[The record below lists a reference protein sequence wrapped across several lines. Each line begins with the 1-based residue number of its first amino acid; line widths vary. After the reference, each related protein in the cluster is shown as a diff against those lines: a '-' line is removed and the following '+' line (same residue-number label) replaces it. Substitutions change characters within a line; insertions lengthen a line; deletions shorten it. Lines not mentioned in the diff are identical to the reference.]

1 MQKRFLLGFTVCALL
16 GLLLLL
22 YLFGTQPKQSDQ
34 LPPSPVEV
42 SSTSTKIQIPNTRES
57 SSSSPSSA
65 DNTAQGFEPTNR
77 LPLEHELPKYE
88 FSGSVLDGSKDSIP
102 PLQGAKI
109 TAYILDDTTS
119 PLKNGEPLPIAEATS
134 AADGSFRFEKLS
146 WNGIGILAYRAEY
159 PDFSSLMKIFPIGEG
174 VDNRALTTFMMYPA
188 GSIEGEVVDQE
199 GKPISRAWVGEVML
213 EDSVG
218 GQITKAPGTFVS
230 SWATTD
236 ANGRFKL
243 SGIPLP
249 IRDPKR
255 PREERKFRLPAV
267 AYGYADAKSE
277 AVTAGRSDVRIVM
290 LKSEARLFGRVFTHD
305 REPVPGTLI
314 KLTNQRPD
322 LLPTIPRTLEA
333 ITAED
338 GTFEFPDLLAG
349 AYNLLAEKEYPESL
363 GFNPLLERRIV
374 LTNRST
380 ANEELVFPAPVT
392 LAGRVMNQEGQGI
405 PDFVFH
411 SKIDEITARSQAPSV
426 TTDESGDF
434 LLSLYVPEVS
444 GAAGFSPR
452 LPITLPGVWRPSLN
466 AQATRIR
473 LDTQDIVFENLQP
486 SQRYEELVVLLEAG
500 SLIKGTAY
508 EPDAKTPLL
517 DASVFLRGTN
527 SFNSVPTSPTGEFEF
542 VVSAGEKVT
551 LEASSVLGAAAL
563 EVSAPRED
571 VALILNS
578 YATIS
583 GSVLTASGDPLVG
596 LEVRAFRT
604 AEPGRVKDSVRF
616 EEFALTDE
624 QGFYKMENIVP
635 DTMELKVLMATRS
648 ELIPPKSRMLSPEP
662 GEQLAEI
669 NFVAEQGDFL
679 EGIVVDQQGQGI
691 EGVSLLTPDTRLS
704 ADTDAEGRFKIVGVP
719 MDQPIAFVSAS
730 KRGFQEETKENV
742 SLYDGELRFEMK
754 PLQRMKVVAE
764 TLGGAIVTDYRLQL
778 QKEVSTPR
786 GKEWSLKRDEVVN
799 DKTGTRVLEEISQ
812 GAWRVEVVRLDQNGR
827 ELAERGSVEFNISS
841 SSTGDDQTIRV
852 ILEGGLYLTGRVVGE
867 SQQSQSPTT
876 VLLLNLPQNAEIPG
890 AQMEG
895 PPYDRRAR
903 VSLESDGTF
912 LMGPLSE
919 GGYTLVAENE
929 YASSARTN
937 VLLRKGTEPI
947 ELKLIPSAL
956 LVGTILDS
964 GNNAMKSATVFLAYE
979 NEPPSSNPEMVEGG
993 SFRLRIPQP
1002 GKWRVIVSE
1011 NGTGKN
1017 QTKAIQFAE
1026 GETKEEI
1033 FRFSDIMILRG
1044 TLTQNGAP
1052 AEVSNIVFRGTQ
1064 GQEAYARL
1072 TSSGAYEAEVLPGT
1086 YQPWLVTMDV
1096 EIPVGESFEV
1106 PEGTEEPTRDVALTL
1121 GQLDLLVE
1129 GKSLS
1134 SGLEAELLVRTPWGQ
1149 VTAFQGYSVTRP
1161 QQRFAE
1167 LPVGEYKGTLR
1178 VGEDII
1184 TTSEWVP
1191 VGSGSPATMVMLLP
1205 E

>member
-1 MQKRFLLGFTVCALL
+1 MQKRFLLGFTVCVLI
-16 GLLLLL
+16 GLLI
-22 YLFGTQPKQSDQ
+22 FVFFSGADQIQPDTALSTTVK
-34 LPPSPVEV
+34 E
-42 SSTSTKIQIPNTRES
+42 TSTNSEKQLVNTSES
-57 SSSSPSSA
+57 SSASA
-65 DNTAQGFEPTNR
+65 STSDESTQGFAPTNR
-77 LPLEHELPKYE
+77 PPLEHELPKYE
-88 FSGSVLDGSKDSIP
+88 YSGSVLDGSQDSIP

-119 PLKNGEPLPIAEATS
+119 PLKNGEPLPIAETTS

-159 PDFSSLMKIFPIGEG
+159 PDFSSLMKIFPNGEG
-174 VDNRALTTFMMYPA
+174 IDNRALTTFMMFPA
-188 GSIEGEVVDQE
+188 GSIEGNVVDQE
-199 GKPISRAWVGEVML
+199 GKPISGAWVGELML

-218 GQITKAPGTFVS
+218 GQITKAPGTYVS

-236 ANGRFKL
+236 DKGRFNLK
-243 SGIPLP
+243 GIPLP

-255 PREERKFRLPAV
+255 PREERKFRLPSV

-277 AVTAGRSDVRIVM
+277 AVTAGRNDVQIIM
-290 LKSEARLFGRVFTHD
+290 LKSEARLFGRVFSHD

-322 LLPTIPRTLEA
+322 LLPSIPRTLEA

-349 AYNLLAEKEYPESL
+349 AYNLQAEKEYPESL

-380 ANEELVFPAPVT
+380 ASEELVFPAPVT
-392 LAGRVMNQEGQGI
+392 LAGRVMNQEGQGV

-426 TTDESGDF
+426 TTDETGKF

-444 GAAGFSPR
+444 GDAGFSPR

-466 AQATRIR
+466 APASRVR

-486 SQRYEELVVLLEAG
+486 GQRYEDLAVLLEAG
-500 SLIKGTAY
+500 SLIKGVAY
-508 EPDAKTPLL
+508 EPDGKTPLL
-517 DASVFLRGTN
+517 DASVFLRGTH
-527 SFNSVPTSPTGEFEF
+527 SFSSVPTTPTGEFEF

-563 EVSAPRED
+563 EVTAPQEN

-583 GSVLTASGDPLVG
+583 GSVLTGSGDPLVG
-596 LEVRAFRT
+596 IEVRAFRT

-616 EEFALTDE
+616 EEFAITDDS
-624 QGFYKMENIVP
+624 GLYKMENIAP
-635 DTMELKVLMATRS
+635 DVMELKVLMATRS
-648 ELIPPKSRMLSPEP
+648 ELIPPKSRILSPKP
-662 GEQLAEI
+662 GEQLSEI

-704 ADTDAEGRFKIVGVP
+704 AETDAEGRFKIVGVP
-719 MDQPIAFVSAS
+719 IDQPIAFVTAS
-730 KRGFQEETKENV
+730 KRGLQEETKENV
-742 SLYDGELRFEMK
+742 SIYDGELRFEMK
-754 PLQRMKVVAE
+754 PLQRITVVAE
-764 TLGGAIVTDYRLQL
+764 TLSGSIVTDYRLQL

-799 DKTGTRVLEEISQ
+799 DKTGRRVLEEISQ
-812 GAWRVEVVRLDQNGR
+812 GTWRVELVRLDQNGR
-827 ELAERGSVEFNISS
+827 ELAERGSKEFSIT
-841 SSTGDDQTIRV
+841 STSTNEEQTIRV
-852 ILEGGLYLTGRVVGE
+852 TLEGGLYLTGRVVGE

-876 VLLLNLPQNAEIPG
+876 VLLLNIPQNAEVPG

-903 VSLESDGTF
+903 ISIQNDGAF
-912 LMGPLSE
+912 RIGPLSE

-929 YASSARTN
+929 FASSARTK
-937 VLLRKGTEPI
+937 VMLRKGTDPI
-947 ELKLIPSAL
+947 ELKLIPSAQ

-964 GNNAMKSATVFLAYE
+964 ANNPMKSATVFLAFE

-993 SFRLRIPQP
+993 NFRLRIPQP
-1002 GKWRVIVSE
+1002 GKWRIIVSE

-1026 GETKEEI
+1026 GETKEET
-1033 FRFSDIMILRG
+1033 FRFSDIMILKG
-1044 TLTQNGAP
+1044 SLTQNGAP

-1072 TSSGAYEAEVLPGT
+1072 VSAGNYEAEVLPGI
-1086 YQPWLVTMDV
+1086 YQPWLVTMDFA
-1096 EIPVGESFEV
+1096 IPVGESFEV
-1106 PEGTEEPTRDVALTL
+1106 AEGTEEPTRDVALTL
-1121 GQLDLLVE
+1121 GQLDMLVE
-1129 GKSLS
+1129 GKSLPQ
-1134 SGLEAELLVRTPWGQ
+1134 GLEAELQVRTPWGQ
-1149 VTAFQGYSVTRP
+1149 VSAFQGYSVTRA

-1167 LPVGEYKGTLR
+1167 LPVGEYQATLKA
-1178 VGEDII
+1178 GEKLI
-1184 TTSEWVP
+1184 TSSEWVP
-1191 VGSGSPATMVMLLP
+1191 VGSGSPATMVLLLP